1 MPAMSQNSRFPCAL
15 HVTHAQPVDIAFVH
29 LAPDG

>member
-1 MPAMSQNSRFPCAL
+1 MSQNSRFPCAL
-15 HVTHAQPVDIAFVH
+15 HVTHAQPVDIGFVD